1 MGTASA
7 DKRRE
12 AVSVS
17 GAVRVLCLKVLYCLT
32 TISCSE
38 LFQLMVA
45 VGKKES
51 VDISFYEIYFGCLLK
66 TRGSPIQVTTAV
78 LLMTDLEI
86 CHTYMLQTKLF
97 SKTRWWPHCKVGT
110 NIFHHNLTSRICGKR
125 VFLCSVFK
133 ATFDI
138 HSNMQNDIF
147 MHRYRHLTVFLTSAS
162 CWTVPAIVCLFL

>member
-45 VGKKES
+45 LGKKES

-97 SKTRWWPHCKVGT
+97 FSKQDGGHIVRWGQ
-110 NIFHHNLTSRICGKR
+110 TSFI
-125 VFLCSVFK
+125 
-133 ATFDI
+133 I
-138 HSNMQNDIF
+138 I
-147 MHRYRHLTVFLTSAS
+147 
-162 CWTVPAIVCLFL
+162 